1 MFAVVRTGGKQLR
14 VAPGESVRVEKL
26 DGAIGDTV
34 ELDEVLL
41 VGGEGDARIGMPL
54 VQGVKVVGTITDQA
68 RGPKL
73 TIFKMKRRK
82 GYRRKAGHRQPY
94 TEIRS
99 GKLTQ
104 RPGQPG
110 AAARR
115 QGVRRSDCDGRL
127 DPGST
132 GGHAN
137 PPRSQRGPGSRLHPV
152 RPVRRRRELRQVPRP
167 RRRAS
172 RAQAGIVGE
181 SATPTSVGRRRASLP

>member
-41 VGGEGDARIGMPL
+41 VGGEGDARIGTPL

-82 GYRRKAGHRQPY
+82 GYRRKTGHRQFY
-94 TEIRS
+94 TEIRVDRVE
-99 GKLTQ
+99 G
-104 RPGQPG
+104 
-110 AAARR
+110 
-115 QGVRRSDCDGRL
+115 
-127 DPGST
+127 
-132 GGHAN
+132 
-137 PPRSQRGPGSRLHPV
+137 
-152 RPVRRRRELRQVPRP
+152 
-167 RRRAS
+167 
-172 RAQAGIVGE
+172 
-181 SATPTSVGRRRASLP
+181 